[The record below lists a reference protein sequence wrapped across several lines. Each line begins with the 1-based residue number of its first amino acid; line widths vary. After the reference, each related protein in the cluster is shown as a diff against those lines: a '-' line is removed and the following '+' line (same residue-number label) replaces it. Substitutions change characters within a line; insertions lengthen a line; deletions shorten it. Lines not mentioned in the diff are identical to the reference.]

1 VHSCAKYITFRPSL
15 YIVMWD
21 TAVLTELER
30 KVVEILRERGGRATL
45 KEVAVELHRRGYS
58 PRSAHGALYYPAV
71 KGVVR
76 RAGKGV
82 YELAEGVEAR

>member
-1 VHSCAKYITFRPSL
+1 VHSCAKYVTFRPSL

>member
-1 VHSCAKYITFRPSL
+1 
-15 YIVMWD
+15 MWN
-21 TAVLTELER
+21 TAVLTELE
-30 KVVEILRERGGRATL
+30 KAVVEILRERGGRATL
-45 KEVAVELHRRGYS
+45 KEVAVELHKRGYS
-58 PRSAHGALYYPAV
+58 PRSAHGALYFLTV